1 MTDAAEKEAETLPYV
16 ERVNTRFLETLM
28 GYNARR
34 AALTIIGHFLQEMEP
49 MGLRPVEFS
58 VLSLIYRNPGI
69 TSRQLC
75 DVLDILAPNLVGMV
89 NALAQRGWIAR
100 HAHPHDRRAVG
111 LTVTAVGAEIARES
125 EKKASQ
131 LEHRVT
137 SGLTPEERK
146 ALIQLLKK
154 IYQ

>member
-1 MTDAAEKEAETLPYV
+1 MSDEEVPFV

-34 AALTIIGHFLQEMEP
+34 AALTIIGHFLEEMEP

-89 NALAQRGWIAR
+89 NSLAQRGWIVR
-100 HAHPHDRRAVG
+100 HAHPHDRRALG
-111 LTVTAVGAEIARES
+111 LTVTALGADIAKES

-137 SGLTPEERK
+137 ANLAPEERK
-146 ALIQLLKK
+146 QLIQLLKK